1 MSQKNET
8 IAQKMAKLDELVA
21 WFDGEE
27 FEIEQAVERF
37 KKAEILA
44 ESIQDDLKNLKNE
57 INIIKQRFDQE
68 L

>member
-8 IAQKMAKLDELVA
+8 IAQKMAKLDVLVA

-27 FEIEQAVERF
+27 FELEQAVERF

>member
-8 IAQKMAKLDELVA
+8 IAQKMVMLDELVA
-21 WFDGEE
+21 WFDSDE
-27 FEIEQAVERF
+27 FELEQAVERF
-37 KKAEILA
+37 KKAETLA

-57 INIIKQRFDQE
+57 INVIKQRFDQE

>member
-8 IAQKMAKLDELVA
+8 IAQKMVMLDELVA
-21 WFDGEE
+21 WFDGDE
-27 FEIEQAVERF
+27 FELEQAVERF
-37 KKAEILA
+37 KKAETLA

-57 INIIKQRFDQE
+57 INVIKQRFDQE

>member
-27 FEIEQAVERF
+27 FELEQAVERF

>member
-21 WFDGEE
+21 WFDSDE
-27 FEIEQAVERF
+27 FELEQAVDRF
-37 KKAEILA
+37 KVAEKLA

-57 INIIKQRFDQE
+57 INVIKQRFDQD

>member
-27 FEIEQAVERF
+27 FELEQAVERF

-57 INIIKQRFDQE
+57 INIIKQRFDKE